1 MLALVVS
8 TAACATAPARPAA
21 PAGPLRAIGRVA
33 LDDGGMRAS
42 FDVALAVAGERARLD
57 LALPTGTAALVLW
70 LDDARWILVDMLGR
84 EVWSGT
90 LAELGAAWPALAPPI
105 QAALILPGAAGTLI
119 GADAFDTITSWRSAA
134 AASSPTGDAWSVG
147 FAGEPLPW
155 TGPRGSRGPA
165 SGPLNARAYP
175 WRSRGP
181 NSPLSMPTG
190 GAAWFRAYPPACR
203 CGRFRRRRPE
213 RLPRLRFGRNAGRRR
228 GLRRSGDRRR
238 LDGRVDR

>member
-155 TGPRGSRGPA
+155 TGP
-165 SGPLNARAYP
+165 SGLAWPRVWSVERP
-175 WRSRGP
+175 G
-181 NSPLSMPTG
+181 LSMEVTWSQLAPLDADG
-190 GAAWFRAYPPACR
+190 
-203 CGRFRRRRPE
+203 
-213 RLPRLRFGRNAGRRR
+213 RR
-228 GLRRSGDRRR
+228 GLVPRVPSGMPLRS
-238 LDGRVDR
+238 LSSPSP